1 MSQKKLLLLYHGA
14 AQYKHLQGEESS
26 AGISTPISTKP
37 RKRWPSQETC
47 FLMAISSS
55 IKAQI
60 TCLFFFF
67 SSSTLAESNLNAGSV
82 KPGSADSLVYHFLMV
97 DCADKAKLKVFLT
110 YSYALEE

>member
-67 SSSTLAESNLNAGSV
+67 SSSTRLNAGSV

-97 DCADKAKLKVFLT
+97 DCAGKAKLKVFLT